1 MKGRSRN
8 KKVVPIDEVKQALQS
23 ICRRLGLIHLE
34 YAKAIVEELG
44 EEKGIKLISR
54 AIRNYGSKIGEKTK
68 EEVLMKGLE
77 ASPENFNKGDTYRVP
92 SIPGGLHETRK
103 IVKVDGK
110 ERFCS
115 TGCIVAKVWQE
126 EGEEKL
132 GRLYCYMDVAKYMAF
147 NPNYKYVHIKAIPD
161 GDDCCEMGIKPTTE
175 QERKDFFAED
185 KDWFYIDKY

>member
-1 MKGRSRN
+1 MRERSRN
-8 KKVVPIDEVKQALQS
+8 KKVIPIDEAIQALQS
-23 ICRRLGLIHLE
+23 IGRRLGLIHLE

-44 EEKGIKLISR
+44 EEKGIKLISK
-54 AIRNYGSKIGEKTK
+54 AIKNYGSKIGEKTK

-77 ASPENFNKGDTYRVP
+77 AVPENFNKGDTYRVP
-92 SIPGGLHETRK
+92 SIPGALHDTRE

-110 ERFCS
+110 ERFRS
-115 TGCIVAKVWQE
+115 TGCIIAKVWEE

-147 NPNYKYVHIKAIPD
+147 NPNCKYVHIKAIPD

-175 QERKDFFAED
+175 QERKDFFARG
-185 KDWFYIDKY
+185 KDWFYIDK

>member
-8 KKVVPIDEVKQALQS
+8 KKVVPIDEAKQALQS

-44 EEKGIKLISR
+44 EKKGIKLISR
-54 AIRNYGSKIGEKTK
+54 AIRNYGSKIGEKTR
-68 EEVLMKGLE
+68 EEVLAKGLE
-77 ASPENFNKGDTYRVP
+77 IIPENFNKGDTYRIP

-132 GRLYCYMDVAKYMAF
+132 GRLYCYMDVEKYMAF